1 MGTTGIPP
9 ISTPVLWKAVFPLQV
24 LRCPTSSAPR
34 SGYLYVAVLAGPVTN
49 LQTRQDNSELGK
61 SKILPTYFYM
71 ACFDGKLNEME
82 S

>member
-24 LRCPTSSAPR
+24 LRCPTSTAPR

-49 LQTRQDNSELGK
+49 LQTRQDNSELGTCPM
-61 SKILPTYFYM
+61 SISFLQ
-71 ACFDGKLNEME
+71 GLNPATF
-82 S
+82 